1 MNSLENARAQ
11 INRIDREMAALF
23 EERMEAVEA
32 IIQYKKDNHLEIL
45 DSGRERD
52 VIQRNTKLFQNPR
65 LTDYYTD
72 FITHLMGLSK
82 DYQAQILHRDWI
94 GYQGVEGAFSHIA
107 SRRLFPHGQIR
118 SYPSFEA
125 VFDALDQGEIAY
137 GVIPIE
143 NSFTG
148 DVGNVLELLWVH
160 DCSITAM
167 YDLPIIQN
175 LLAPKG
181 TRLDQVRQVYSH
193 PQALAQSQ
201 KFLQDLGL
209 EAVPYAD
216 TALAAKYVSQEG
228 DPAKA
233 AIASAETAQLYDLEI
248 LVPAINTST
257 ENTTR
262 FAVVSKNL
270 PLDGNRFSLLFS
282 VSHDA
287 GSLAKVIQII
297 AQRGFSLESIKSRS
311 MHSTPWQ
318 YFFYVE
324 VIGQLRSPDGEAL
337 LEAIRP
343 VCSHLRVLGIYDR

>member
-1 MNSLENARAQ
+1 MNSLETARAQ

-32 IIQYKKDNHLEIL
+32 IIQYKKENHLEIL
-45 DSGRERD
+45 DAGRERE
-52 VIQRNTKLFQNPR
+52 VVRRNSQLIQNPQ
-65 LTDYYTD
+65 LAEYYAD

-82 DYQAQILHRDWI
+82 EYQARLLHRDWV

-107 SRRLFPHGQIR
+107 SRRLFPHGQIH
-118 SYPSFEA
+118 SYQSFEA

-148 DVGNVLELLWVH
+148 DVGNVLELLWAH
-160 DCSITAM
+160 DCYITNL
-167 YDLPIIQN
+167 YDLPIVQN

-201 KFLQDLGL
+201 KFLQDLKL
-209 EAVPYAD
+209 TPVPYGD

-233 AIASAETAQLYDLEI
+233 AIASAETADLYGLEV
-248 LVPAINTST
+248 LVPSINTST

-270 PLDGNRFSLLFS
+270 PLDGNRFSLLFA

-324 VIGQLRSPDGEAL
+324 VIGRLRSPEGEGL

-343 VCSHLRVLGIYDR
+343 ACSHLRVLGVYDR